1 MPWDAGLGCSNLTTV
16 IHEQSR
22 LKMKFG
28 IDIPVSVYYDRNID
42 KASRDEK

>member
-1 MPWDAGLGCSNLTTV
+1 MPWGAGLGRSNLTTV

-28 IDIPVSVYYDRNID
+28 IDIPVSVYYDRNTSEE
-42 KASRDEK
+42 SRNKK